1 MTQQLPIPT
10 LQPFVRALSDE
21 QVRAIHNATLEILA
35 QTGVE
40 MQDPQGRELLLEAGA
55 WESNNP
61 STALRRGSGQGS
73 GQSRIKIPENL
84 VAGAIAS
91 APSRIPMYDR
101 LGNLT
106 MPLELGKVFFG
117 PGSDTTFTLDVE
129 TGERRRTTAQD
140 VEGIAHL
147 CDALDNMDF
156 IMSMGNPSDVPP
168 DDLYIHAFS
177 AMIRGSVKPNVYTA
191 KNRKDVEDIYRI
203 AVAVA
208 GGEQALR
215 EKPFFLLYAEP
226 ISPLLII
233 EESLQ
238 KLIFCAQK
246 GVPAAYIPSPNT
258 GGGGPITLAG
268 ALALGNAECLVGL
281 IISQLI
287 RPGTPFLYGM
297 NTAVLDMKSTIVSY
311 GSPEWPLGMM
321 AQMDLARYYNL
332 PAWSAGGA
340 SDSKVVDAQAG
351 IEMTF
356 SILSNFLARA
366 TLVHDVGYI
375 EYGSTSSME
384 ALVIADEIIRET
396 RFLVGGVDVNP
407 TTLALDAIARVKPGG
422 GFLADDHTLDNWKWA
437 QWQPALIDRNRYD
450 RWVERGRKDM
460 FTRANERARKI
471 LEEHQVPPL
480 PEEAEAVIAEVLA
493 ERAAEAGS

>member
-1 MTQQLPIPT
+1 MPKQLPVST
-10 LQPFVRALSDE
+10 LQPKVKTLSHD
-21 QVRAIHNATLEILA
+21 QVRAIHYASLEILN

-40 MQDPQGRELLLEAGA
+40 MQDPQGREVLLDAGA
-55 WESNNP
+55 WESN
-61 STALRRGSGQGS
+61 G
-73 GQSRIKIPENL
+73 RIKIPEKL
-84 VAGAIAS
+84 VTDAIS
-91 APSRIPMYDR
+91 NTPSRILMYDR

-117 PGSDTTFTLDVE
+117 SGSDTIFTLDVE
-129 TGERRRTTAQD
+129 TGERRRSTTQD
-140 VEGIAHL
+140 VEDIARL
-147 CDALDNMDF
+147 CDALENIDF

-168 DDLYIHAFS
+168 DDLYIHEFIR
-177 AMIRGSVKPNVYTA
+177 MLRGSVKPNIYTA
-191 KNRKDVEDIYRI
+191 KNRVDMEDIYRI

-208 GGEQALR
+208 GGEQTLR
-215 EKPFFLLYAEP
+215 EKPFFMLYAEP
-226 ISPLLII
+226 ISPLLFP

-238 KLIFCAQK
+238 KLIFCAEK
-246 GVPAAYIPSPNT
+246 GIPAAYPPSTNT

-268 ALALGNAECLVGL
+268 ALALGNAENLVGL

-297 NTAVLDMKSTIVSY
+297 NTAALDMRSAIVSY

-340 SDSKVVDAQAG
+340 SDSKLVDTQAG

-356 SILSNFLARA
+356 SILTNFLTRA

-375 EYGSTSSME
+375 EYGTTSSME

-396 RFLVGGVDVNP
+396 RFLTEGLEINQ
-407 TTLALDAIARVKPGG
+407 TTLALDVIDRIKPGT
-422 GFLADDHTLDNWKWA
+422 GFLVDTHTLKNFRTS
-437 QWQPALIDRNRYD
+437 QWIPKIIDRSRYD
-450 RWVERGRKDM
+450 SWKNAGAKDM
-460 FTRANERARKI
+460 YTRSNERAREI
-471 LEEHQVPPL
+471 LAEHEVAPL
-480 PEEAEAVIAEVLA
+480 PDDAEVVINDVLA
-493 ERAAEAGS
+493 KRSA

>member
-35 QTGVE
+35 QTGVD
-40 MQDPQGRELLLEAGA
+40 MQDPQGRELLLDAGA
-55 WESNNP
+55 WESNDP
-61 STALRRGSGQGS
+61 SIGS

-84 VAGAIAS
+84 VSDGIAS

-101 LGNLT
+101 LGNPT
-106 MPLELGKVFFG
+106 MELELGKVFFG
-117 PGSDTTFTLDVE
+117 SGSDTTFTLDVE
-129 TGERRRTTAQD
+129 SGERRRTTAQD
-140 VEGIAHL
+140 VEDIARL
-147 CDALDNMDF
+147 CDALENMDF
-156 IMSMGNPSDVPP
+156 IMSMGNPSEVPP
-168 DDLYIHAFS
+168 DDLYIHEFIR
-177 AMIRGSVKPNVYTA
+177 MIRGSVKPNIYTA
-191 KNRKDVEDIYRI
+191 KNRADMEDIYRI
-203 AVAVA
+203 AVSVA
-208 GGEQALR
+208 GSEQALR
-215 EKPFFLLYAEP
+215 EKPFLLLYAEP
-226 ISPLLII
+226 ISPLLIP

-238 KLIFCAQK
+238 KLIFCAEK
-246 GVPAAYIPSPNT
+246 GIPAAYPPSPNT

-297 NTAVLDMKSTIVSY
+297 NTAAMDMKSAIVSY

-321 AQMDLARYYNL
+321 AQMDMARYYDL

-351 IEMTF
+351 LEMTF

-384 ALVIADEIIRET
+384 ALVIADEIIREA
-396 RFLVGGVDVNP
+396 RFLVGGVDINP
-407 TTLALDAIARVKPGG
+407 TTLALDAIGRVRPGG
-422 GFLADDHTLDNWKWA
+422 GFLADDHTLDTWKWA
-437 QWQPALIDRNRYD
+437 QWRPDLIDRSRYD
-450 RWVERGRKDM
+450 RWVKKGSQDM
-460 FTRANERARKI
+460 FTRANTRAREI
-471 LEEHQVPPL
+471 LEEHEVPPL
-480 PEEAEAVIAEVLA
+480 PEEAEEVISQVLKEREV
-493 ERAAEAGS
+493 RGD